1 MEDATDE
8 NNSSLPLNVSC
19 ENTITDCGDNL
30 ISLQFFF
37 FVVKQKDNSRVLMF
51 FQHTEPCTISQTDG
65 SITNSF
71 GVFLLL
77 CF

>member
-30 ISLQFFF
+30 ISLQFIFCSEA
-37 FVVKQKDNSRVLMF
+37 KRQ
-51 FQHTEPCTISQTDG
+51 Q
-65 SITNSF
+65 
-71 GVFLLL
+71 
-77 CF
+77 